1 MLYPHIVNN
10 CIKRHIAIPTYS
22 SSSENVYIDEYVQGN
37 PIYQQPVM
45 INNQFNQQQAMMSPN
60 QYQGNVGTEGFVQ
73 GVNPY
78 GQMPYSNFM
87 QPNNPNI
94 NFNM

>member
-1 MLYPHIVNN
+1 MLHPHIVNN

-22 SSSENVYIDEYVQGN
+22 SSSENVYIDEYVQGQ
-37 PIYQQPVM
+37 PILNQPYLY
-45 INNQFNQQQAMMSPN
+45 NQPMMVN

-78 GQMPYSNFM
+78 GQMPNMMTPF
-87 QPNNPNI
+87 NN
-94 NFNM
+94 